1 MIGLLATFVCLHL
14 MQFEVMERY
23 MTLAQ
28 SLALALALSLAQS
41 LALALAQ
48 SLALSLALALAL
60 ALALEQV
67 MNRYLALVKPCVG
80 AVHSVECQSPLLS

>member
-1 MIGLLATFVCLHL
+1 

-28 SLALALALSLAQS
+28 SLALALAL
-41 LALALAQ
+41 
-48 SLALSLALALAL
+48 
-60 ALALEQV
+60 ALALEEV

-80 AVHSVECQSPLLS
+80 AVHPVECQSPLLS